1 MRFQCGIL
9 TTMNFLSHLVNLI
22 LQVGSN
28 DIFFHSLVLSN
39 DIRENRF
46 HVIVKAAILNDVG
59 TRNVDE
65 LIFFVLILICCKD
78 NANKCNESLL
88 SNCRVQ
94 LIFCKDNKNT
104 GNQGDS
110 YDF

>member
-1 MRFQCGIL
+1 MRYQCCIL
-9 TTMNFLSHLVNLI
+9 ATMNFLSHLVNLI

-65 LIFFVLILICCKD
+65 LIFFVLIVICCKD